1 VDSGDHW
8 SKPHVSTLPLHA
20 ITTLRSSIADGS
32 CVIDLELPVDDDTTT
47 KQVAG
52 TENFSLLVSVLPTVC
67 NQSLC
72 RIRGRA

>member
-1 VDSGDHW
+1 MVDVKSIRWIKYEEKVDSGDHW

-32 CVIDLELPVDDDTTT
+32 CVIYLDLPVDNDTTT

-52 TENFSLLVSVLPTVC
+52 TVHRPTE
-67 NQSLC
+67 
-72 RIRGRA
+72 

>member
-52 TENFSLLVSVLPTVC
+52 TESFSLIVSVLPTVC
-67 NQSLC
+67 NQDTW
-72 RIRGRA
+72 

>member
-20 ITTLRSSIADGS
+20 ITTLRGAIADHS
-32 CVIDLELPVDDDTTT
+32 CVVDLDLPVDADTTT

-52 TENFSLLVSVLPTVC
+52 T
-67 NQSLC
+67 
-72 RIRGRA
+72 